1 MRDVD
6 KSPQGDRRES
16 GSPRTGEERG
26 DVVRKASIIV
36 GTLLFVVG
44 TASAT
49 PAASAKASVT
59 IVHGLPG
66 FTADIYLDGELLL
79 DGFEPT
85 STAGPL
91 RVAPRSYDVDI
102 REVGAPADSPPALS
116 GTLPVTAGSNISVV
130 AHLSRAG
137 DATLTVF
144 ENTFRRLPAGRS
156 LLRVRYVA
164 AGPPLSVRFDGRV
177 VKEDLR
183 IRREWG
189 TTTAPGR
196 HRIAF
201 GSSSANDLLIPA
213 SDIRLEEGIAQIV
226 YVVGS
231 AGSDNLE
238 LMLQSVRG
246 FRSAPSG
253 VLTGD
258 GGLGAEPMFPGWS
271 LAVMV
276 AAGVTLL
283 VCTREFLMVRVRG
296 R

>member
-1 MRDVD
+1 
-6 KSPQGDRRES
+6 
-16 GSPRTGEERG
+16 
-26 DVVRKASIIV
+26 VRKASIIV

-49 PAASAKASVT
+49 PAASTKASVT

-91 RVAPRSYDVDI
+91 RVAPRRYDVDI
-102 REVGAPADSPPALS
+102 REVGAPADSPPVLS
-116 GTLPVTAGSNISVV
+116 ATLPITAGSNISVV
-130 AHLSRAG
+130 AHLTRTG
-137 DATLTVF
+137 DGALTVF
-144 ENTFRRLPAGRS
+144 GNTFRRLPAGRS
-156 LLRVRYVA
+156 LLRVRHVS
-164 AGPPLSVRFDGRV
+164 AGPSLSIRFDGRLV
-177 VKEDLR
+177 RQNLR
-183 IRREWG
+183 LRGEWG
-189 TTTAPGR
+189 TTTVPGP

-201 GSSSANDLLIPA
+201 GSSSANDVLIP
-213 SDIRLEEGIAQIV
+213 STDIDLEEGVAQIV

-231 AGSDNLE
+231 EGSGNLE
-238 LMLQSVRG
+238 LMVQSVRG

-258 GGLGAEPMFPGWS
+258 GGLGAEPIFPGWA

-283 VCTREFLMVRVRG
+283 VCARQFLKVRVSG

>member
-1 MRDVD
+1 MAYVIWGMWEG
-6 KSPQGDRRES
+6 SRR
-16 GSPRTGEERG
+16 RARRG
-26 DVVRKASIIV
+26 DIVRKGFVIV
-36 GTLLFVVG
+36 GTLLFVLG
-44 TASAT
+44 TAIAA
-49 PAASAKASVT
+49 PAASTKASVT
-59 IVHGLPG
+59 IVHGLPD
-66 FTADIYLDGELLL
+66 FTADIYLDGQLLL

-102 REVGAPADSPPALS
+102 REVGAPADSPPVLS
-116 GTLPVTAGSNISVV
+116 ATLPVTAGANISVV
-130 AHLSRAG
+130 AHLARTG
-137 DATLTVF
+137 DPTLTVF
-144 ENTFRRLPAGRS
+144 ENTFQRLPAGRS

-164 AGPPLSVRFDGRV
+164 EGPPVSVRFDGRL
-177 VKEDLR
+177 VKENLR
-183 IRREWG
+183 LRGEWG
-189 TTTAPGR
+189 TTTVPGR

-201 GSSSANDLLIPA
+201 GSSSANEPLIP
-213 SDIRLEEGIAQIV
+213 STDIRLEEGVAQIV

-246 FRSAPSG
+246 LRSAPSG

-258 GGLGAEPMFPGWS
+258 GGLGAEPVFPGWS
-271 LAVMV
+271 LAIMV

-283 VCTREFLMVRVRG
+283 VCTRQFLKVRLRG

>member
-1 MRDVD
+1 VGD
-6 KSPQGDRRES
+6 QGRV
-16 GSPRTGEERG
+16 RG
-26 DVVRKASIIV
+26 DIMRKAFIVV

-44 TASAT
+44 TAGPT
-49 PAASAKASVT
+49 PAAPKQASVT

-91 RVAPRSYDVDI
+91 RLAPGTYDVDI
-102 REVGAPADSPPALS
+102 REVGAPADSPPVLS
-116 GTLPVTAGSNISVV
+116 AKLPIKAGSNISVV
-130 AHLSRAG
+130 AHLTRAG
-137 DATLTVF
+137 DGTLTVF
-144 ENTFRRLPAGRS
+144 ENVFRRLPAGRS
-156 LLRVRYVA
+156 LLRVRLVA
-164 AGPPLSVRFDGRV
+164 AGSPLSVRFDGRW
-177 VKEDLR
+177 VKKNLR
-183 IRREWG
+183 SGGEWG
-189 TTTAPGR
+189 TTTVPGP

-201 GSSSANDLLIPA
+201 GSSSGNDVLIPSTA
-213 SDIRLEEGIAQIV
+213 IHLEEGVAQIV

-231 AGSDNLE
+231 AASNLE

-246 FRSAPSG
+246 LGSDPSG

-258 GGLGAEPMFPGWS
+258 GGLGADHLFPGWA

-276 AAGVTLL
+276 AAGLTLL
-283 VCTREFLMVRVRG
+283 VCTRHFLKVRAWG